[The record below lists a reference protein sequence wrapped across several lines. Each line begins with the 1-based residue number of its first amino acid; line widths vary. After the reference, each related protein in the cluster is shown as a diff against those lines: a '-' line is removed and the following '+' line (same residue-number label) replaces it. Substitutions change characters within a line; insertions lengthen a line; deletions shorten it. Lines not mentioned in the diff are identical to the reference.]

1 MAFFI
6 GRDREARRAY
16 GFDEVAL
23 VPGTVTVNPEDTDV
37 STRIGS
43 VKLQVPIL
51 ASAMDGVVDVEFAVA
66 MGTVGWVGG
75 VEFRRRSKP
84 VTKTPNPSLRKFRK
98 PPRKR
103 PPGWCKRFTKNRLKK
118 NWWPSG

>member
-51 ASAMDGVVDVEFAVA
+51 ASAMDGVVDVDFASPWD
-66 MGTVGWVGG
+66 GWGVGRV
-75 VEFRRRSKP
+75 
-84 VTKTPNPSLRKFRK
+84 
-98 PPRKR
+98 
-103 PPGWCKRFTKNRLKK
+103 
-118 NWWPSG
+118 